1 MGEQKCRE
9 SIGIENENMKQTKHL
24 SRDEKCQDVRKENA
38 GESADAVKMCRA
50 VIGNETKEYPL
61 GTKYIDLALEYQKE
75 YKDDIVLAV
84 HNNKLRELN
93 RALISDGEISFLTT
107 ADTKGRKAY
116 RRSMVMMLEKAIFN
130 LYGKGVKLRIMHM
143 LGQGQYCELE
153 GEKTVSKEL
162 LVEIRNEM
170 KRLCQAD
177 IQIRKNSIHTD
188 LAVSKFRE
196 YGMQDKAKLF
206 RFRRSSHVNLYDI
219 DGFQDYFYGYMVP
232 STGYLKYFDLFEYET
247 GFILLYPNEDTK
259 KTAPFQTSKKLYD
272 TLMEAAAWAKKMHI
286 STIGEL
292 NEKIIQGKIQ
302 DVILLQEAEMEQ
314 RIGKIA
320 EQIEG
325 KRDKKFILIA
335 GPSSSGKTTFSH
347 RLSIQLR
354 AHGLTPH
361 PIGMDNFYVDREKTP
376 LDENGQYD
384 FECLEAIDMELF
396 DTAMEKLLA
405 GEEVEMPHFN
415 FKTGKREFKGEML
428 QLGADDVLVIEGI
441 HGLNNKLLSS
451 LPKET
456 KFKIYISAL
465 TQINIDEHNAI
476 PTTDGR
482 LIRRIVRD
490 AFHRG
495 TSAEHTIEMWQSV
508 RRGEE
513 KNIFPFQE
521 HADVMFNSALI
532 YELAVLK
539 MYAEPLLFAIPQ
551 DSPQHMQAKR
561 LLKFLDYFLQVPS
574 EEIGRNSILREF
586 IGGSCFHV

>member
-1 MGEQKCRE
+1 MGEQVYK
-9 SIGIENENMKQTKHL
+9 I
-24 SRDEKCQDVRKENA
+24 
-38 GESADAVKMCRA
+38 
-50 VIGNETKEYPL
+50 VIGKEEKEYAS
-61 GTKYIDLALEYQKE
+61 GTRYLDIAEEYQE
-75 YKDDIVLAV
+75 QYRDDIVLAV
-84 HNNKLRELN
+84 HNNKLRELKHPIE
-93 RALISDGEISFLTT
+93 AGGTLSFLTT
-107 ADTKGRKAY
+107 ADTKGRKTY
-116 RRSMVMMLEKAIFN
+116 RRSMVMLLEKAIFN
-130 LYGKGVKLRIMHM
+130 LYGTGVRLRVMHM

-153 GEKTVSKEL
+153 GEACVSEEL
-162 LVEIRNEM
+162 LEEIGAEM
-170 KRLCQAD
+170 RRLCEAD
-177 IQIRKNSIHTD
+177 IQIQKNTLHTD
-188 LAVSKFRE
+188 AAIAKFAG
-196 YGMQDKAKLF
+196 YGMDDKAKLL
-206 RFRRSSHVNLYDI
+206 RFRRNSHVNLYNI
-219 DGFQDYFYGYMVP
+219 DGYQDYFYGYMVP
-232 STGYLKYFDLFEYET
+232 STGYLKYFDLLPYEA
-247 GFILLYPNEDTK
+247 GFVLLFPNEDTK
-259 KTAPFQTSKKLYD
+259 KTAPFHPSKKLYD
-272 TLMEAAAWAKKMHI
+272 TLMEAAAWARQMNI

-292 NEKIIQGKIQ
+292 NEQIVQGRIQ

-320 EQIEG
+320 EQIAQ

-384 FECLEAIDMELF
+384 FECLEAIDLELF
-396 DTAMEKLLA
+396 DRSMAQLLK
-405 GEEVEMPHFN
+405 GERVEMPHFN
-415 FKTGKREFKGEML
+415 FKTGKREFKGDYL
-428 QLGADDVLVIEGI
+428 QLGPEDVLVIEGI
-441 HGLNNKLLSS
+441 HGLNDRLLAT

-465 TQINIDEHNAI
+465 TQINIDGHNAI

-490 AFHRG
+490 AFARG

-539 MYAEPLLFAIPQ
+539 MYAEPLLFAIST

-561 LLKFLDYFLQVPS
+561 LLKFLDYFLQVPG
-574 EEIGRNSILREF
+574 EEIGKNSILREF

>member
-1 MGEQKCRE
+1 MEDRVYKIIVDQE
-9 SIGIENENMKQTKHL
+9 E
-24 SRDEKCQDVRKENA
+24 
-38 GESADAVKMCRA
+38 
-50 VIGNETKEYPL
+50 KEYAQ
-61 GTKYIDLALEYQKE
+61 GTTFLDIARQYQSR
-75 YKDDIVLAV
+75 YHDQIILAV
-84 HNNKLRELN
+84 FNNKLRELN
-93 RALISDGEISFLTT
+93 RAVEADGALTFLTT

-116 RRSMVMMLEKAIFN
+116 RRSMVMLLEKAVFH
-130 LYGKGVKLRIMHM
+130 LYGTKAKLRVMHT

-153 GEKTVSKEL
+153 GVSQLSQKL
-162 LVEIRNEM
+162 LDEISTEM
-170 KRLCQAD
+170 RRLSEAD
-177 IQIRKNSIHTD
+177 IPIRKYTIHTD
-188 LAVSKFRE
+188 AAIAKFME
-196 YGMQDKAKLF
+196 YGMEDKAKLF
-206 RFRRSSHVNLYDI
+206 RFRRSSHVNLYNM
-219 DGFQDYFYGYMVP
+219 DGFQDYFYGYMAP
-232 STGYLKYFDLFEYET
+232 STGYLKYFELLRYGD
-247 GFILLYPNEDTK
+247 GFVLVFPNEDTRQVS
-259 KTAPFQTSKKLYD
+259 AFHASDKLYH
-272 TLMEAAAWAKKMHI
+272 TLMEAAAWAKQMHI
-286 STIGEL
+286 NTIGEL
-292 NEKIIQGKIQ
+292 NEQIVKGKIQ
-302 DVILLQEAEMEQ
+302 DIILLQEAEMEK

-320 EQIEG
+320 ERIALE
-325 KRDKKFILIA
+325 KNKKFILIA

-347 RLSIQLR
+347 RMSIQLR
-354 AHGLTPH
+354 AHGLTPY

-396 DTAMEKLLA
+396 DTTMEKLLA
-405 GEEVEMPHFN
+405 GERVELPHFN
-415 FKTGKREFKGEML
+415 FKNGKREYKGEYL

-441 HGLNNKLLSS
+441 HGLNNRLLST

-465 TQINIDEHNAI
+465 TQINIDEHNPI

-490 AFHRG
+490 AFMRG

-521 HADVMFNSALI
+521 QADVMFNSALI
-532 YELAVLK
+532 YELPVLK
-539 MYAEPLLFAIPQ
+539 MYAEPLLFAIAP

-574 EEIGRNSILREF
+574 EEVGRNSILREF

>member
-1 MGEQKCRE
+1 MDDRMCQVT
-9 SIGIENENMKQTKHL
+9 IAD
-24 SRDEKCQDVRKENA
+24 DEKKYAQ
-38 GESADAVKMCRA
+38 
-50 VIGNETKEYPL
+50 
-61 GTKYIDLALEYQKE
+61 GTRFLDIAQEYQGQ
-75 YKDDIVLAV
+75 YQDDIVLAV
-84 HNNKLRELN
+84 FNNKLRELN
-93 RALISDGEISFLTT
+93 RTIETDGVLSFLTT

-116 RRSMVMMLEKAIFN
+116 RRSMVMLLEKAIFH
-130 LYGKGVKLRIMHM
+130 LYGTEVKLCVMHT

-153 GEKTVSKEL
+153 GRKVSEEML
-162 LVEIRNEM
+162 EEIRTEM
-170 KRLCQAD
+170 HRLADAD
-177 IQIRKNSIHTD
+177 IQIRKNTIHTD
-188 LAVSKFRE
+188 LAIAKFRE
-196 YGMQDKAKLF
+196 YGMEDKAKLF

-219 DGFQDYFYGYMVP
+219 DGFRDYFYGYMVP
-232 STGYLKYFDLFEYET
+232 STGYLKYFDLLQYED
-247 GFILLYPNEDTK
+247 GFVLMFPYENTK
-259 KTAPFQTSKKLYD
+259 QVAEFQTSGKLYH
-272 TLMEAAAWAKKMHI
+272 TLMEAADWAKQMHI

-292 NEKIIQGKIQ
+292 NEQIVKGKIQ
-302 DVILLQEAEMEQ
+302 DIILLQEAEMEK

-320 EQIEG
+320 EQIAKE
-325 KRDKKFILIA
+325 KDKKFILIA

-347 RLSIQLR
+347 RMSIQLQ

-396 DTAMEKLLA
+396 DTTMEKLLA
-405 GEEVEMPHFN
+405 GERVELPYFN
-415 FKTGKREFKGEML
+415 FKNGKREFKGEYL
-428 QLGADDVLVIEGI
+428 KLGQDDVLVIEGI
-441 HGLNNKLLSS
+441 HGLNDKLLTT

-465 TQINIDEHNAI
+465 TQINIDEHNPI

-490 AFHRG
+490 AFMRG
-495 TSAEHTIEMWQSV
+495 TSAEHTIEMWESV

-513 KNIFPFQE
+513 RNIFPFQE
-521 HADVMFNSALI
+521 QADVMFNSALI
-532 YELAVLK
+532 YELPVLK
-539 MYAEPLLFAIPQ
+539 MYAEPLLFAIQP

-574 EEIGRNSILREF
+574 EEVGRNSILREF

>member
-1 MGEQKCRE
+1 MDERMNCVQDM
-9 SIGIENENMKQTKHL
+9 END
-24 SRDEKCQDVRKENA
+24 R
-38 GESADAVKMCRA
+38 MCRV
-50 VIGNETKEYPL
+50 VIGEEEKEYEK
-61 GTKYIDLALEYQKE
+61 GTKYMEIALEYQKQ
-75 YKDDIVLAV
+75 YRDDIVLAV
-84 HNNKLRELN
+84 YNNKLRELN
-93 RALISDGEISFLTT
+93 RCIETDGVLSFLTT

-116 RRSMVMMLEKAIFN
+116 RRSMVMLLEKAVFN
-130 LYGKGVKLRIMHM
+130 LYGTGVKLRIMHM

-153 GEKTVSKEL
+153 GEKEVSKEL
-162 LVEIRNEM
+162 LEEIRAEM
-170 KRLCQAD
+170 KRLCEAD
-177 IQIRKNSIHTD
+177 IQIRKNTLHTD
-188 LAVSKFRE
+188 LAVARFTE
-196 YGMQDKAKLF
+196 YGMEDKAKLF

-219 DGFQDYFYGYMVP
+219 EGYQDYFYGYMVP
-232 STGYLKYFDLFEYET
+232 STGYLKYFDLLEYEA
-247 GFILLYPNEDTK
+247 GFILLFPNEDTK
-259 KTAPFQTSKKLYD
+259 KVAEFQTSKKLYD
-272 TLMEAAAWAKKMHI
+272 TLMEAAAWAKQMNI

-292 NEKIIQGKIQ
+292 NERIVKGTIQ

-320 EQIEG
+320 EQIAE
-325 KRDKKFILIA
+325 KKNKKFILIA

-354 AHGLTPH
+354 AHGLTPY

-396 DTAMEKLLA
+396 DSSMEKLLA
-405 GEEVEMPHFN
+405 GGRVSMPHFN
-415 FKTGKREFKGEML
+415 FKTGKREFKGESL
-428 QLGADDVLVIEGI
+428 QLGPDDVLVIEGI
-441 HGLNNKLLSS
+441 HGLNDKLLSS
-451 LPKET
+451 LPGET

-490 AFHRG
+490 AFTRG

-513 KNIFPFQE
+513 RNIFPFQE

-539 MYAEPLLFAIPQ
+539 MYAEPLLFAITP

-574 EEIGRNSILREF
+574 EDVSKNSILREF

>member
-1 MGEQKCRE
+1 MGEQVYK
-9 SIGIENENMKQTKHL
+9 I
-24 SRDEKCQDVRKENA
+24 
-38 GESADAVKMCRA
+38 
-50 VIGNETKEYPL
+50 VIGKEEKEYAS
-61 GTKYIDLALEYQKE
+61 GTRYLDIAEEYQE
-75 YKDDIVLAV
+75 QYRDDIVLAV
-84 HNNKLRELN
+84 HNNKLRELKHSIE
-93 RALISDGEISFLTT
+93 AGGTLSFLTT
-107 ADTKGRKAY
+107 ADTKGRKTY
-116 RRSMVMMLEKAIFN
+116 RRSMVMLLEKAIFN
-130 LYGKGVKLRIMHM
+130 LYGTGVRLRVMHM

-153 GEKTVSKEL
+153 GEACVSEEL
-162 LVEIRNEM
+162 LEEIGAEM
-170 KRLCQAD
+170 RRLCEAD
-177 IQIRKNSIHTD
+177 IQIQKNTLHTD
-188 LAVSKFRE
+188 AAIAKFAG
-196 YGMQDKAKLF
+196 YGMDDKAKLL
-206 RFRRSSHVNLYDI
+206 RFRRNSHVNLYNI
-219 DGFQDYFYGYMVP
+219 DGYQDYFYGYMVP
-232 STGYLKYFDLFEYET
+232 STGYLKYFDLLPYEA
-247 GFILLYPNEDTK
+247 GFVLLFPNEDTK
-259 KTAPFQTSKKLYD
+259 KTAPFHPSKKLYD
-272 TLMEAAAWAKKMHI
+272 TLMEAAAWARQMNI

-292 NEKIIQGKIQ
+292 NEQIVQGRIQ

-320 EQIEG
+320 EQIAQ

-384 FECLEAIDMELF
+384 FECLEAIDLELF
-396 DTAMEKLLA
+396 DRSMAQLLK
-405 GEEVEMPHFN
+405 GERVEMPHFN
-415 FKTGKREFKGEML
+415 FKTGKREFKGDYL
-428 QLGADDVLVIEGI
+428 QLGPEDVLVIEGI
-441 HGLNNKLLSS
+441 HGLNDRLLAT

-465 TQINIDEHNAI
+465 TQINIDGHNAI

-490 AFHRG
+490 AFARG

-513 KNIFPFQE
+513 ENIFPFQE

-539 MYAEPLLFAIPQ
+539 MYAEPLLFAIST

-561 LLKFLDYFLQVPS
+561 LLKFLDYFLQVPG
-574 EEIGRNSILREF
+574 EEIGKNSILREF

>member
-1 MGEQKCRE
+1 MGEQVYK
-9 SIGIENENMKQTKHL
+9 I
-24 SRDEKCQDVRKENA
+24 
-38 GESADAVKMCRA
+38 
-50 VIGNETKEYPL
+50 VIGKEEKEYAS
-61 GTKYIDLALEYQKE
+61 GTRYLDIANEYQE
-75 YKDDIVLAV
+75 QYRDDIVLAV
-84 HNNKLRELN
+84 HNNKLRELKHPLE
-93 RALISDGEISFLTT
+93 AGGTLSFLTT
-107 ADTKGRKAY
+107 ADTKGRKTY
-116 RRSMVMMLEKAIFN
+116 RRSMVMLLEKAIFN
-130 LYGKGVKLRIMHM
+130 LYGTGVRLRVMHM

-153 GEKTVSKEL
+153 GEACVSEEL
-162 LVEIRNEM
+162 LEEIGAEM
-170 KRLCQAD
+170 RRLCEAD
-177 IQIRKNSIHTD
+177 IQIQKNTLHTD
-188 LAVSKFRE
+188 AAIAKFAG
-196 YGMQDKAKLF
+196 YGMDDKAKLL
-206 RFRRSSHVNLYDI
+206 RFRRSSHVNLYNI
-219 DGFQDYFYGYMVP
+219 DGYQDYFYGYMVP
-232 STGYLKYFDLFEYET
+232 STGYLKYFDLLPYEA
-247 GFILLYPNEDTK
+247 GFVLLFPNEDTK
-259 KTAPFQTSKKLYD
+259 KTAPFHPSKKLYD
-272 TLMEAAAWAKKMHI
+272 TLMEAAAWARQMNI

-292 NEKIIQGKIQ
+292 NEQIVQGHIQ

-320 EQIEG
+320 EQIAQ

-354 AHGLTPH
+354 AHGLAPH

-384 FECLEAIDMELF
+384 FECLEAIDLELF
-396 DTAMEKLLA
+396 DRSMAQLLE
-405 GEEVEMPHFN
+405 GERVEMPHFN
-415 FKTGKREFKGEML
+415 FKTGKREFKGDYL
-428 QLGADDVLVIEGI
+428 QLGPEDVLVIEGI
-441 HGLNNKLLSS
+441 HGLNDRLLAT

-465 TQINIDEHNAI
+465 TQINIDGHNAI

-490 AFHRG
+490 AFTRG

-539 MYAEPLLFAIPQ
+539 MYAEPLLFAIST

-561 LLKFLDYFLQVPS
+561 LLKFLDYFLQVPG
-574 EEIGRNSILREF
+574 EEIGKNSILREF

>member
-1 MGEQKCRE
+1 MGEQVYK
-9 SIGIENENMKQTKHL
+9 I
-24 SRDEKCQDVRKENA
+24 
-38 GESADAVKMCRA
+38 
-50 VIGNETKEYPL
+50 VIGKEEKEYAS
-61 GTKYIDLALEYQKE
+61 GTRYLDIAEEYQE
-75 YKDDIVLAV
+75 QYRDDIVLAV
-84 HNNKLRELN
+84 HNNKLRELKHPIE
-93 RALISDGEISFLTT
+93 AGGTLSFLTT
-107 ADTKGRKAY
+107 ADTKGRKTY
-116 RRSMVMMLEKAIFN
+116 RRSMVMLLEKAIFN
-130 LYGKGVKLRIMHM
+130 LYGTGVRLRVMHM

-153 GEKTVSKEL
+153 EEACVSEEL
-162 LVEIRNEM
+162 LEEIGAEM
-170 KRLCQAD
+170 RRLCEAD
-177 IQIRKNSIHTD
+177 IQIQKNTLHTD
-188 LAVSKFRE
+188 AAIAKFAG
-196 YGMQDKAKLF
+196 YGMDDKAKLL
-206 RFRRSSHVNLYDI
+206 RFRRSSHVNLYNI
-219 DGFQDYFYGYMVP
+219 DGYQDYFYGYMVP
-232 STGYLKYFDLFEYET
+232 STGYLKYFDLLPYEA
-247 GFILLYPNEDTK
+247 GFVLLFPNEDTK
-259 KTAPFQTSKKLYD
+259 KTAPFHPSKKLYD
-272 TLMEAAAWAKKMHI
+272 TLMEAAAWARQMNI

-292 NEKIIQGKIQ
+292 NEQIVQGRIQ

-320 EQIEG
+320 EQIAQ

-384 FECLEAIDMELF
+384 FECLEAIDLELF
-396 DTAMEKLLA
+396 DRSMAQLLK
-405 GEEVEMPHFN
+405 GERVEMPHFN
-415 FKTGKREFKGEML
+415 FKTGKREFKGDYL
-428 QLGADDVLVIEGI
+428 QLGPEDVLVIEGI
-441 HGLNNKLLSS
+441 HGLNDRLLAT

-465 TQINIDEHNAI
+465 TQINIDGHNAI

-490 AFHRG
+490 AFARG

-539 MYAEPLLFAIPQ
+539 MYAEPLLFAIST

-561 LLKFLDYFLQVPS
+561 LLKFLDYFLQVPG
-574 EEIGRNSILREF
+574 EEIGKNSILREF

>member
-1 MGEQKCRE
+1 MGNRICNVQVGTQKKQYAQGTTFLELARE
-9 SIGIENENMKQTKHL
+9 YQSQY
-24 SRDEKCQDVRKENA
+24 RDE
-38 GESADAVKMCRA
+38 
-50 VIGNETKEYPL
+50 
-61 GTKYIDLALEYQKE
+61 
-75 YKDDIVLAV
+75 IVLAV
-84 HNNKLRELN
+84 FNNKLRELG
-93 RALISDGEISFLTT
+93 RTIETDGVLSFLTT

-116 RRSMVMMLEKAIFN
+116 RRSMVMLLEKALYN
-130 LYGKGVKLRIMHM
+130 LYGTGTRLRVMHT
-143 LGQGQYCELE
+143 LGQGQYCELD
-153 GEKTVSKEL
+153 GALSVSKKLLEEVSAEMHR
-162 LVEIRNEM
+162 LVE
-170 KRLCQAD
+170 AD
-177 IQIRKNSIHTD
+177 IPIGKNTIHTD
-188 LAVSKFRE
+188 LAIARFQE
-196 YGMQDKAKLF
+196 YGMEDKAKLF
-206 RFRRSSHVNLYDI
+206 RFRRSSHVNLYNME
-219 DGFQDYFYGYMVP
+219 GFQDYFYGYMVP
-232 STGYLKYFDLFEYET
+232 STGYLKYFELQQYED
-247 GFILLYPNEDTK
+247 GFVMVFPYEDTK
-259 KTAPFQTSKKLYD
+259 KAAQFQTSKKLYH
-272 TLMEAAAWAKKMHI
+272 TLMEAAAWAKQMQI

-292 NEKIIQGKIQ
+292 NEKIVNGQVQ
-302 DVILLQEAEMEQ
+302 DIILLQEAEMEK

-320 EQIEG
+320 EQIATG
-325 KRDKKFILIA
+325 RDKKFILIA

-347 RLSIQLR
+347 RLSIQLQ

-396 DTAMEKLLA
+396 DSTMEKLLA
-405 GEEVEMPHFN
+405 GERTELPHFN
-415 FKTGKREFKGEML
+415 FINGKREFKGEFL
-428 QLGADDVLVIEGI
+428 QLGPEDVLVIEGI
-441 HGLNNKLLSS
+441 HGLNNRLLTT

-465 TQINIDEHNAI
+465 TQINIDEHNPI

-490 AFHRG
+490 AFMRG

-513 KNIFPFQE
+513 RNIFPFQE
-521 HADVMFNSALI
+521 QADVMFNSALI

-539 MYAEPLLFAIPQ
+539 MYAEPLLFAIRP

-574 EEIGRNSILREF
+574 EEVGRNSILREF

>member
-1 MGEQKCRE
+1 MVDRMCKV
-9 SIGIENENMKQTKHL
+9 IIDENK
-24 SRDEKCQDVRKENA
+24 
-38 GESADAVKMCRA
+38 
-50 VIGNETKEYPL
+50 KEYVQ
-61 GTKYIDLALEYQKE
+61 GTRFLDIAREYQSQ

-84 HNNKLRELN
+84 FNNKLRELN
-93 RALISDGEISFLTT
+93 RTIETDGVLSFLTT

-116 RRSMVMMLEKAIFN
+116 RRSMVMLLEKAVFQ
-130 LYGKGVKLRIMHM
+130 LYGKDVKLCVMHT

-153 GEKTVSKEL
+153 GKEVSGEMLAK
-162 LVEIRNEM
+162 IRAEM
-170 KRLCQAD
+170 IRLSEAD
-177 IQIRKNSIHTD
+177 IQIRKNTIHTD
-188 LAVSKFRE
+188 LAVAKFQE
-196 YGMQDKAKLF
+196 YGMEDKAKLF
-206 RFRRSSHVNLYDI
+206 RFRRSSHVNLYDM

-232 STGYLKYFDLFEYET
+232 STGYLKYFDLQQYED
-247 GFILLYPNEDTK
+247 GFVLLFPHEDTK
-259 KTAPFQTSKKLYD
+259 QVAEFQTSNKLYH
-272 TLMEAAAWAKKMHI
+272 TLMEAAAWAKQMHI

-292 NEKIIQGKIQ
+292 NEQIVRGSIQ
-302 DVILLQEAEMEQ
+302 DIILLQEAEMEK

-320 EQIEG
+320 EQIAQENN
-325 KRDKKFILIA
+325 KKFILIA

-347 RLSIQLR
+347 RLSIQLQ
-354 AHGLTPH
+354 AHGMVPH

-376 LDENGQYD
+376 LDEKGQYD

-396 DTAMEKLLA
+396 DTTMQKLLN
-405 GEEVEMPHFN
+405 GERVELPHFN
-415 FKTGKREFKGEML
+415 FKNGKREFKGEYM
-428 QLGADDVLVIEGI
+428 QLGREDVFVIEGI
-441 HGLNNKLLSS
+441 HGLNDKLLST

-456 KFKIYISAL
+456 KYKIYISAL
-465 TQINIDEHNAI
+465 TQINIDKHNPI

-490 AFHRG
+490 AFMRG

-521 HADVMFNSALI
+521 QADVMFNSALI
-532 YELAVLK
+532 YELPVLK
-539 MYAEPLLFAIPQ
+539 MYAEPLLFAIQP

-574 EEIGRNSILREF
+574 EEVGRNSILREF

>member
-1 MGEQKCRE
+1 MDDR
-9 SIGIENENMKQTKHL
+9 M
-24 SRDEKCQDVRKENA
+24 CQVTI
-38 GESADAVKMCRA
+38 ADDK
-50 VIGNETKEYPL
+50 KEYAQ
-61 GTKYIDLALEYQKE
+61 GTRFLDIAQEYQRR
-75 YKDDIVLAV
+75 YQDDIVLAV
-84 HNNKLRELN
+84 FNNKLRELN
-93 RALISDGEISFLTT
+93 RTVEADGVLSFLTT

-116 RRSMVMMLEKAIFN
+116 RRSMVMLLEKAIFH
-130 LYGKGVKLRIMHM
+130 LYGTEIKLCVMHT

-153 GEKTVSKEL
+153 GRKVSEEML
-162 LVEIRNEM
+162 EEIRTEM
-170 KRLCQAD
+170 HRLADAD
-177 IQIRKNSIHTD
+177 IQIRKNTIHTD
-188 LAVSKFRE
+188 LAIAKFRE
-196 YGMQDKAKLF
+196 YGMEDKAKLF
-206 RFRRSSHVNLYDI
+206 QFRRSSHVNLYDI
-219 DGFQDYFYGYMVP
+219 DGFRDYFYGYMVP
-232 STGYLKYFDLFEYET
+232 STGYLKYFDLLQYED
-247 GFILLYPNEDTK
+247 GFVLMFPYENTK
-259 KTAPFQTSKKLYD
+259 QVAEFQTSGKLYH
-272 TLMEAAAWAKKMHI
+272 TLMEAADWAKQMHI

-292 NEKIIQGKIQ
+292 NEQIVKGKIQ
-302 DVILLQEAEMEQ
+302 DIILLQEAEMEK

-320 EQIEG
+320 ERIAKE
-325 KRDKKFILIA
+325 KDKKFILIA

-347 RLSIQLR
+347 RMSIQLQ

-396 DTAMEKLLA
+396 DTTMGKLLA
-405 GEEVEMPHFN
+405 GERVELPYFN
-415 FKTGKREFKGEML
+415 FKNGKREFKGEYL
-428 QLGADDVLVIEGI
+428 KLGPDDVLVIEGI
-441 HGLNNKLLSS
+441 HGLNNKLLTT

-465 TQINIDEHNAI
+465 TQINIDEHNPI

-490 AFHRG
+490 AFMRG

-513 KNIFPFQE
+513 RNIFPFQE
-521 HADVMFNSALI
+521 QADVMFNSALI
-532 YELAVLK
+532 YELPVLK
-539 MYAEPLLFAIPQ
+539 MYAEPLLFAIQP

-574 EEIGRNSILREF
+574 EEVGRNSILREF

>member
-1 MGEQKCRE
+1 MGEQVYK
-9 SIGIENENMKQTKHL
+9 I
-24 SRDEKCQDVRKENA
+24 
-38 GESADAVKMCRA
+38 
-50 VIGNETKEYPL
+50 VIGKEEKEYAS
-61 GTKYIDLALEYQKE
+61 GTRYLDIAEEYQE
-75 YKDDIVLAV
+75 QYRDDIVLAV
-84 HNNKLRELN
+84 HNNKLRELKHPIE
-93 RALISDGEISFLTT
+93 AGGTLSFLTT
-107 ADTKGRKAY
+107 ADTKGRKTY
-116 RRSMVMMLEKAIFN
+116 RRSMVMLLEKAIFN
-130 LYGKGVKLRIMHM
+130 LYGTGVRLRVMHM

-153 GEKTVSKEL
+153 GEACVSEEL
-162 LVEIRNEM
+162 LEEIGAEM
-170 KRLCQAD
+170 RRLCEAD
-177 IQIRKNSIHTD
+177 IQIQKNTLHTD
-188 LAVSKFRE
+188 AAIAKFAG
-196 YGMQDKAKLF
+196 YGMDDKAKLL
-206 RFRRSSHVNLYDI
+206 RFRRNSHVNLYNI
-219 DGFQDYFYGYMVP
+219 DGYQDYFYGYMVP
-232 STGYLKYFDLFEYET
+232 STGYLKYFDLLPYEA
-247 GFILLYPNEDTK
+247 GFVLLFPNEDTK
-259 KTAPFQTSKKLYD
+259 KTAPFHPSKKLYD
-272 TLMEAAAWAKKMHI
+272 TLMEAAAWARQMNI

-292 NEKIIQGKIQ
+292 NEQIVQGRIQ

-320 EQIEG
+320 EQIAQ

-384 FECLEAIDMELF
+384 FECLEAIDLELF
-396 DTAMEKLLA
+396 DRSMAQLLK
-405 GEEVEMPHFN
+405 GERVEMPHFN
-415 FKTGKREFKGEML
+415 FKTGKREFKGDYL
-428 QLGADDVLVIEGI
+428 QLGPEDVLVIEGI
-441 HGLNNKLLSS
+441 HGLNDRLLAT

-465 TQINIDEHNAI
+465 TQINIDGHNAI

-490 AFHRG
+490 AFARG

-539 MYAEPLLFAIPQ
+539 MYAEPLLFAIST

-561 LLKFLDYFLQVPS
+561 LLKFLDYFLQVPG
-574 EEIGRNSILREF
+574 EEIGNNSILREF

>member
-1 MGEQKCRE
+1 MSEVKGDQTCKV
-9 SIGIENENMKQTKHL
+9 IFDNE
-24 SRDEKCQDVRKENA
+24 EKECAQ
-38 GESADAVKMCRA
+38 
-50 VIGNETKEYPL
+50 
-61 GTKYIDLALEYQKE
+61 GTRFWELAQEYQKQYE
-75 YKDDIVLAV
+75 ADIVLAV
-84 HNNKLRELN
+84 FNNKLRELKHKVET
-93 RALISDGEISFLTT
+93 DGTLSFLTT

-116 RRSMVMMLEKAIFN
+116 RRSMIMLLEKAIFN
-130 LYGKGVKLRIMHM
+130 LYGTGVKLRVMHT

-153 GEKTVSKEL
+153 GEQTVTQEL
-162 LVEIRNEM
+162 LE
-170 KRLCQAD
+170 
-177 IQIRKNSIHTD
+177 QIRAEMHRLADADLKIKKNTIHTD
-188 LAVSKFRE
+188 RAIEKFTG
-196 YGMQDKAKLF
+196 YGMEDKAKLF
-206 RFRRSSHVNLYDI
+206 RFRRSSHVNLYNI

-232 STGYLKYFDLFEYET
+232 STRYLKYFDLQAYEA
-247 GFILLYPNEDTK
+247 GFVIVFPHEDTRK
-259 KTAPFQTSKKLYD
+259 PAAFHTSNKLYH
-272 TLMEAAAWAKKMHI
+272 TLMEAAAWAKQMQI
-286 STIGEL
+286 STVGEL
-292 NEKIIQGKIQ
+292 NEQIVKGRIQ
-302 DVILLQEAEMEQ
+302 DVILLQEAEMEK

-320 EQIEG
+320 EQIAAQRE
-325 KRDKKFILIA
+325 KKFILIA

-347 RLSIQLR
+347 RLSIQLQ

-396 DTAMEKLLA
+396 DTTMAELLA
-405 GEEVEMPHFN
+405 GERAELPYFN
-415 FKTGKREFKGEML
+415 FKNGKREFKGQYL
-428 QLGADDVLVIEGI
+428 QLGPEDVLVIEGI
-441 HGLNNKLLSS
+441 HGLNDKLLST

-465 TQINIDEHNAI
+465 TQINIDAHNPI

-490 AFHRG
+490 AFMRG

-521 HADVMFNSALI
+521 QADVMFNSALI
-532 YELAVLK
+532 YELSVLK
-539 MYAEPLLFAIPQ
+539 MYAEPLLFAISP

-561 LLKFLDYFLQVPS
+561 LLKFLDYFLQVPG
-574 EEIGRNSILREF
+574 EEVGRNSILREF

>member
-1 MGEQKCRE
+1 MGEQVYK
-9 SIGIENENMKQTKHL
+9 I
-24 SRDEKCQDVRKENA
+24 
-38 GESADAVKMCRA
+38 
-50 VIGNETKEYPL
+50 VIGKEEKEYAS
-61 GTKYIDLALEYQKE
+61 GTRYLDIAEEYQE
-75 YKDDIVLAV
+75 QYRDDIVLAV
-84 HNNKLRELN
+84 HNNKLRELKHPLE
-93 RALISDGEISFLTT
+93 AGGTLSFLTT
-107 ADTKGRKAY
+107 ADTKGRKTY
-116 RRSMVMMLEKAIFN
+116 RRSMVMLLEKAIFN
-130 LYGKGVKLRIMHM
+130 LYGTGVRLRVMHM

-153 GEKTVSKEL
+153 GEACVSEEL
-162 LVEIRNEM
+162 LEEIGAEM
-170 KRLCQAD
+170 SRLCEAD
-177 IQIRKNSIHTD
+177 IQIQKNTLHTD
-188 LAVSKFRE
+188 AAIAKFAG
-196 YGMQDKAKLF
+196 YGMDDKAKLL
-206 RFRRSSHVNLYDI
+206 RFRRSSHVNLYNI
-219 DGFQDYFYGYMVP
+219 DGYQDYFYGYMVP
-232 STGYLKYFDLFEYET
+232 STGYLKYFDLLPYEA
-247 GFILLYPNEDTK
+247 GFVLLFPNEDTK
-259 KTAPFQTSKKLYD
+259 KTAPFYPSKKLYD
-272 TLMEAAAWAKKMHI
+272 TLMEAAAWARQMNI

-292 NEKIIQGKIQ
+292 NEQIVQGHIQ

-320 EQIEG
+320 EQIAQ

-354 AHGLTPH
+354 AHGLAPH

-384 FECLEAIDMELF
+384 FECLEAIDLELF
-396 DTAMEKLLA
+396 DRSMAQLLK
-405 GEEVEMPHFN
+405 GERVEMPHFN
-415 FKTGKREFKGEML
+415 FKTGKREFKGDYL
-428 QLGADDVLVIEGI
+428 QLGPEDVLVIEGI
-441 HGLNNKLLSS
+441 HGLNDRLLAT

-465 TQINIDEHNAI
+465 TQINIDGHNAI

-490 AFHRG
+490 AFTRG

-539 MYAEPLLFAIPQ
+539 MYAEPLLFAIST

-561 LLKFLDYFLQVPS
+561 LLKFLDYFLQVPG
-574 EEIGRNSILREF
+574 EEIGKNSILREF